1 MKYMLHGNT
10 TIILLTVRLIKKK
23 DIVEMS
29 EHFRKPRTSEENC

>member
-10 TIILLTVRLIKKK
+10 TIILLKVRLIKK

-29 EHFRKPRTSEENC
+29 EYFRKPRPLEENC